1 MHRAFFQFRGIEAV
15 VAGKQQI
22 EGTEALSLVPDDDRR
37 VFKRAYVVVSGQVSG
52 SAEQC
57 LDCVV
62 LDLSANGAK
71 VRFEEPVMSDQIFKI
86 TLAGA
91 VDFDV
96 EVVWTN
102 GVFAGLKFL
111 DSPTKVAGVLA
122 GVLPDGCLEF

>member
-1 MHRAFFQFRGIEAV
+1 M
-15 VAGKQQI
+15 VASKQQAGRP
-22 EGTEALSLVPDDDRR
+22 ETLSLVPGDDRR
-37 VFKRAYVVVSGQVSG
+37 AYKRAYVVVSGQVSND
-52 SAEQC
+52 SEKR

-86 TLAGA
+86 TLAGT

-111 DSPTKVAGVLA
+111 DSPTKVASVLA
-122 GVLPDGCLEF
+122 GVLPEGCLDF

>member
-1 MHRAFFQFRGIEAV
+1 MVTA
-15 VAGKQQI
+15 KQQVA
-22 EGTEALSLVPDDDRR
+22 EAQTLSLVPADDRR
-37 VFKRAYVVVSGQVSG
+37 AFKRAYVVVSGQVSDDG
-52 SAEQC
+52 EKC

-71 VRFEEPVMSDQIFKI
+71 IRFEEPVMSDQIFKI

-91 VDFDV
+91 VEFDV

-111 DSPTKVAGVLA
+111 DSPAKVASVLA

>member
-1 MHRAFFQFRGIEAV
+1 MV
-15 VAGKQQI
+15 VSKQQI
-22 EGTEALSLVPDDDRR
+22 DGAETLSLVPNDDRR
-37 VFKRAYVVVSGQVSG
+37 AFKRAYVVVSGQVSDN
-52 SAEQC
+52 SEKH

-71 VRFEEPVMSDQIFKI
+71 IRFEEPVMSDQIFKI
-86 TLAGA
+86 KLAGA

-102 GVFAGLKFL
+102 GVFAGLRFL
-111 DSPTKVAGVLA
+111 DSPTKVASVLA